1 MSPDYFDLN
10 SQQHR
15 LQLTIQGTVQG
26 VGFRPF
32 IYRLAMEL
40 NLTGW
45 VNNSVQGVL
54 IEVEGFR
61 QNLEQFQYRILKE
74 KPPQSEIEILDAV
87 WLPIVGYSQFEIHL
101 SESTNH
107 PQKIAIILPDLS
119 TCSDCLQDIFDPENR
134 RYQYPFT
141 NCTNCGPRYSII
153 RDLPYD
159 RNHTTMA
166 TFIMCSNCQNEYNHP
181 LNRRFH
187 AQPNACPVCG
197 PQLELWDKNGK
208 VIASLN
214 QALKQAADIIRSG
227 QILALKGLGGF
238 HLIVDAR
245 NETAVENLRQRKRR
259 PAKPL
264 AVMYPNLEQVKQ
276 DCLVSE
282 LEEKLLSSPAAPIV
296 LLRRIFNQLKSDPP
310 HPPLL
315 RGGEE
320 NQTFPPITKGGL
332 GGVTS
337 PKENQTFP
345 PLGKGGLGGV
355 TSPEENQTFP
365 PITKGGLGGVI
376 SPKNPYLGVMLPY
389 TPIHHLLLAQL
400 NFPIVATSGNFAN
413 EPICIDE
420 AEVVTRLNTIA
431 DFFLVHNRP
440 IVRPI
445 DDSIVRIIANQEMV
459 LRRARGYAPLPF
471 SLPDP
476 IGANIS
482 PLYQTNL
489 SLAQSWDLSIEN
501 PIKILALGG
510 HLKSTIAIAFGW
522 AEPIAFNQKAFVSQH
537 IGDLENPP
545 ALAAFQEVINS
556 LSNIYDFQPNI
567 IVCDAH
573 PDYYST
579 QFAEKLSQQN
589 QYPIVRVQHHLA
601 HVFAVIAEH
610 NLQPPLLGI
619 AWDGTG
625 YGLDGT
631 IWGGEFFQVT
641 ETIIQRIASFRH
653 FPLPGG
659 DKAVSEP
666 RRIAL
671 GLLYELLG
679 NDLFNSGM
687 NLEFMESFKPQELRI
702 MQTMLNRKLNTPLTS
717 SVGRLFDGVAA
728 LLGICQ
734 RVSFE
739 GEAAMALEFAIN
751 DLETDEYYPFAW
763 LDTPQ
768 PPLEMGE
775 NRRDFDTPQPPLEMG
790 DNIGNMSYNCRYYL
804 NWELIIKGILEDKIN
819 KKPINLISA
828 KFHNSLVEAVVEISQ
843 KLGEKTI
850 TLSGGCFQNKYLIER
865 TIFRLC
871 QEGFQVY
878 WSQKNPP
885 NDGGLALGQAAF
897 LINHQRFAPN
907 QGKREESS

>member
-15 LQLTIQGTVQG
+15 LKLTLQGTVQG

-32 IYRLAMEL
+32 IYRLATEF

-61 QNLEQFQYRILKE
+61 EVLEQFQYRILKE
-74 KPPQSEIEILDAV
+74 KPPQSEIETLDAV
-87 WLPIVGYSQFEIHL
+87 WLPTVGYSQFEIHV
-101 SESTNH
+101 SDSTNH
-107 PQKIAIILPDLS
+107 SQKTALVLPDLS
-119 TCSDCLQDIFDPENR
+119 TCSDCLQDILDPENR

-166 TFIMCSNCQNEYNHP
+166 TFIMCSDCQNEYNYP

-214 QALKQAADIIRSG
+214 QALKQAADIISSG

-245 NETAVENLRQRKRR
+245 NEVAVQNLRQRKRR

-264 AVMYPNLEQVKQ
+264 AVIYPNLEQVKQ
-276 DCLVSE
+276 DCWVSE

-296 LLRRIFNQLKSDPP
+296 LLRRIYDQLKSVAP
-310 HPPLL
+310 
-315 RGGEE
+315 
-320 NQTFPPITKGGL
+320 N
-332 GGVTS
+332 
-337 PKENQTFP
+337 
-345 PLGKGGLGGV
+345 
-355 TSPEENQTFP
+355 
-365 PITKGGLGGVI
+365 
-376 SPKNPYLGVMLPY
+376 NPYLGVMLPY
-389 TPIHHLLLAQL
+389 TPIHHLLLAEL
-400 NFPIVATSGNFAN
+400 NFPIVATSGNFAS

-459 LRRARGYAPLPF
+459 LRRARGYAPLPI

-476 IGANIS
+476 IGADRL
-482 PLYQTNL
+482 PFYQTNF
-489 SLAQSWDLSIEN
+489 SLAQSSDLSIEK

-510 HLKSTIAIAFGW
+510 HLKSTIAIAF
-522 AEPIAFNQKAFVSQH
+522 NQKAFLSQH
-537 IGDLENPP
+537 IGDLENPL

-556 LSNIYDFQPNI
+556 LSNIYDFEPNI

-579 QFAEKLSQQN
+579 QFAENLSQKN

-610 NLQPPLLGI
+610 NLHPPLLGI

-641 ETIIQRIASFRH
+641 ETQIQRIASFRP

-659 DKAVSEP
+659 DKAVFEP

-679 NDLFNSGM
+679 NDLFNSGI
-687 NLEFMESFKPQELRI
+687 NLEFMESFKPQELKI

-717 SVGRLFDGVAA
+717 SVGRLFDGVAG

-734 RVSFE
+734 KVSFE
-739 GEAAMALEFAIN
+739 GEAAMALEFAID
-751 DLETDEYYPFAW
+751 DLETDEYYQFEW
-763 LDTPQ
+763 FD
-768 PPLEMGE
+768 PPHLESE
-775 NRRDFDTPQPPLEMG
+775 NMD
-790 DNIGNMSYNCRYYL
+790 NMSYNCRYYL

-819 KKPINLISA
+819 QKPINLISA
-828 KFHNSLVEAVVEISQ
+828 KFHNSLVEAVIEISQ

-865 TIFRLC
+865 TISRLC
-871 QEGFQVY
+871 QEEFQVY

-897 LINHQRFAPN
+897 LINHQRFVPS
-907 QGKREESS
+907 QGKTGESS

>member
-45 VNNSVQGVL
+45 INNSVSGVL
-54 IEVEGFR
+54 IEVEGLWEV
-61 QNLEQFQYRILKE
+61 LEQFKYRILQE
-74 KPPQSEIEILDAV
+74 KPPQSEIQTLDIV
-87 WLPIVGYSQFEIHL
+87 WLPPVGYSEFEIRV

-166 TFIMCSNCQNEYNHP
+166 TFTMCSDCQNEYSHP

-337 PKENQTFP
+337 PE
-345 PLGKGGLGGV
+345 
-355 TSPEENQTFP
+355 
-365 PITKGGLGGVI
+365 
-376 SPKNPYLGVMLPY
+376 NPYLGVMLPY

-679 NDLFNSGM
+679 NDLFNSGI

-865 TIFRLC
+865 TISRLC

>member
-1 MSPDYFDLN
+1 
-10 SQQHR
+10 R
-15 LQLTIQGTVQG
+15 
-26 VGFRPF
+26 
-32 IYRLAMEL
+32 
-40 NLTGW
+40 
-45 VNNSVQGVL
+45 
-54 IEVEGFR
+54 
-61 QNLEQFQYRILKE
+61 
-74 KPPQSEIEILDAV
+74 
-87 WLPIVGYSQFEIHL
+87 
-101 SESTNH
+101 
-107 PQKIAIILPDLS
+107 
-119 TCSDCLQDIFDPENR
+119 
-134 RYQYPFT
+134 
-141 NCTNCGPRYSII
+141 
-153 RDLPYD
+153 
-159 RNHTTMA
+159 
-166 TFIMCSNCQNEYNHP
+166 
-181 LNRRFH
+181 
-187 AQPNACPVCG
+187 
-197 PQLELWDKNGK
+197 
-208 VIASLN
+208 
-214 QALKQAADIIRSG
+214 
-227 QILALKGLGGF
+227 
-238 HLIVDAR
+238 
-245 NETAVENLRQRKRR
+245 
-259 PAKPL
+259 
-264 AVMYPNLEQVKQ
+264 
-276 DCLVSE
+276 
-282 LEEKLLSSPAAPIV
+282 
-296 LLRRIFNQLKSDPP
+296 
-310 HPPLL
+310 
-315 RGGEE
+315 
-320 NQTFPPITKGGL
+320 
-332 GGVTS
+332 
-337 PKENQTFP
+337 
-345 PLGKGGLGGV
+345 
-355 TSPEENQTFP
+355 
-365 PITKGGLGGVI
+365 GVI

-510 HLKSTIAIAFGW
+510 HLKSTIAIAF
-522 AEPIAFNQKAFVSQH
+522 NQKAFVSQH

-545 ALAAFQEVINS
+545 ALAVFQEVIDS

-641 ETIIQRIASFRH
+641 ETIIQRIASFRR

-702 MQTMLNRKLNTPLTS
+702 MQTMLNRNLNTPLTS
-717 SVGRLFDGVAA
+717 SVGRLFDGVAG

-768 PPLEMGE
+768 PPLKIGK

-790 DNIGNMSYNCRYYL
+790 ENMDNMSYNCRYYL

-865 TIFRLC
+865 TISRLC

>member
-320 NQTFPPITKGGL
+320 NQTFPPIT
-332 GGVTS
+332 
-337 PKENQTFP
+337 
-345 PLGKGGLGGV
+345 KGGLGGV

>member
-45 VNNSVQGVL
+45 INNSVSGVL
-54 IEVEGFR
+54 IEVEGLWEV
-61 QNLEQFQYRILKE
+61 LEQFKYRILQE
-74 KPPQSEIEILDAV
+74 KPPQSEIQTLDIV
-87 WLPIVGYSQFEIHL
+87 WLPPVGYSEFEIRV

-166 TFIMCSNCQNEYNHP
+166 TFTMCSDCQNEYSHP

-310 HPPLL
+310 HPPLA

-337 PKENQTFP
+337 PEENQTFP

-355 TSPEENQTFP
+355 TSPE
-365 PITKGGLGGVI
+365 
-376 SPKNPYLGVMLPY
+376 NPYLGVMLPY

-545 ALAAFQEVINS
+545 ALAVFQEVIDS

-679 NDLFNSGM
+679 NDLFNSGI

-739 GEAAMALEFAIN
+739 GGAAMALEFAIDN
-751 DLETDEYYPFAW
+751 LETDEYYLFAW

-768 PPLEMGE
+768 LPLEK
-775 NRRDFDTPQPPLEMG
+775 G

-819 KKPINLISA
+819 EKPINLISA

-865 TIFRLC
+865 TISRLC

>member
-1 MSPDYFDLN
+1 MPSDYFDFN

-32 IYRLAMEL
+32 IYRLATEL
-40 NLTGW
+40 NLMGW
-45 VNNSVQGVL
+45 VNNSVSGVL

-61 QNLEQFQYRILKE
+61 DVLEQFQYRILKE
-74 KPPQSEIEILDAV
+74 KPLQSEIQSLDAV
-87 WLPIVGYSQFEIHL
+87 WLPIVGYSQFEIHV

-107 PQKIAIILPDLS
+107 TQKIALVLPDLS
-119 TCSDCLQDIFDPENR
+119 TCSDCLKDIFDPENR

-166 TFIMCSNCQNEYNHP
+166 TFKMCSDCQNEYNQP

-197 PQLELWDKNGK
+197 PNLELWDKNGK
-208 VIASLN
+208 IIASFN
-214 QALKQAADIIRSG
+214 QALKQAADIISSG

-245 NETAVENLRQRKRR
+245 NETAVQNLRQRKRR

-276 DCLVSE
+276 DCLVSQ
-282 LEEKLLSSPAAPIV
+282 LEEKLLSSAAAPIV
-296 LLRRIFNQLKSDPP
+296 LLGQIAA
-310 HPPLL
+310 
-315 RGGEE
+315 
-320 NQTFPPITKGGL
+320 I
-332 GGVTS
+332 
-337 PKENQTFP
+337 
-345 PLGKGGLGGV
+345 
-355 TSPEENQTFP
+355 
-365 PITKGGLGGVI
+365 I
-376 SPKNPYLGVMLPY
+376 SPSVAPENPYLGVMLPY

-400 NFPIVATSGNFAN
+400 NFPIVATSGNFAS

-445 DDSIVRIIANQEMV
+445 DDSIVRIISNQEMV
-459 LRRARGYAPLPF
+459 LRRARGYAPLPI
-471 SLPDP
+471 SLPNS
-476 IGANIS
+476 IGADRF
-482 PLYQTNL
+482 PLYQTNF
-489 SLAQSWDLSIEN
+489 SLAQSSDLSIEN

-510 HLKSTIAIAFGW
+510 HLKSTIAIAF
-522 AEPIAFNQKAFVSQH
+522 NQKAFLSQH
-537 IGDLENPP
+537 IGDLENPL
-545 ALAAFQEVINS
+545 ALSAFQEVINS

-579 QFAEKLSQQN
+579 QFAENLSQQN
-589 QYPIVRVQHHLA
+589 QYPIVRVQHHIA
-601 HVFAVIAEH
+601 HVFAVMAEH

-641 ETIIQRIASFRH
+641 ETQIQRIAYCRR
-653 FPLPGG
+653 FPIPGG

-671 GLLYELLG
+671 GLLYELGL
-679 NDLFNSGM
+679 
-687 NLEFMESFKPQELRI
+687 NLELMESFKPQELKVI
-702 MQTMLNRKLNTPLTS
+702 QTMLNRQLNTPLTS
-717 SVGRLFDGVAA
+717 SMGRLFDGVAG
-728 LLGICQ
+728 LLGICEK
-734 RVSFE
+734 VSFE
-739 GEAAMALEFAIN
+739 GEAAMALEFAI
-751 DLETDEYYPFAW
+751 DGLETDEYYPFAW
-763 LDTPQ
+763 LETP
-768 PPLEMGE
+768 LKRGE
-775 NRRDFDTPQPPLEMG
+775 
-790 DNIGNMSYNCRYYL
+790 NCRYTL
-804 NWELIIKGILEDKIN
+804 NWELIIKGIIGDKIN
-819 KKPINLISA
+819 QKPINLIAA
-828 KFHNSLVEAVVEISQ
+828 KFHNSLVEAVVEIGK

-865 TIFRLC
+865 TISRLC
-871 QEGFQVY
+871 QEEFQVY

-907 QGKREESS
+907 QGKTGESS

>member
-1 MSPDYFDLN
+1 
-10 SQQHR
+10 
-15 LQLTIQGTVQG
+15 
-26 VGFRPF
+26 
-32 IYRLAMEL
+32 
-40 NLTGW
+40 
-45 VNNSVQGVL
+45 
-54 IEVEGFR
+54 
-61 QNLEQFQYRILKE
+61 
-74 KPPQSEIEILDAV
+74 
-87 WLPIVGYSQFEIHL
+87 
-101 SESTNH
+101 
-107 PQKIAIILPDLS
+107 
-119 TCSDCLQDIFDPENR
+119 
-134 RYQYPFT
+134 
-141 NCTNCGPRYSII
+141 
-153 RDLPYD
+153 
-159 RNHTTMA
+159 
-166 TFIMCSNCQNEYNHP
+166 
-181 LNRRFH
+181 
-187 AQPNACPVCG
+187 
-197 PQLELWDKNGK
+197 
-208 VIASLN
+208 
-214 QALKQAADIIRSG
+214 
-227 QILALKGLGGF
+227 
-238 HLIVDAR
+238 
-245 NETAVENLRQRKRR
+245 
-259 PAKPL
+259 
-264 AVMYPNLEQVKQ
+264 
-276 DCLVSE
+276 
-282 LEEKLLSSPAAPIV
+282 
-296 LLRRIFNQLKSDPP
+296 
-310 HPPLL
+310 
-315 RGGEE
+315 
-320 NQTFPPITKGGL
+320 
-332 GGVTS
+332 
-337 PKENQTFP
+337 
-345 PLGKGGLGGV
+345 
-355 TSPEENQTFP
+355 
-365 PITKGGLGGVI
+365 
-376 SPKNPYLGVMLPY
+376 MLPY

-679 NDLFNSGM
+679 NDLFNSGI

>member
-32 IYRLAMEL
+32 IYRLATEL

-166 TFIMCSNCQNEYNHP
+166 TFTMCSDCQNEYNHP

-310 HPPLL
+310 P
-315 RGGEE
+315 
-320 NQTFPPITKGGL
+320 
-332 GGVTS
+332 S
-337 PKENQTFP
+337 
-345 PLGKGGLGGV
+345 
-355 TSPEENQTFP
+355 
-365 PITKGGLGGVI
+365 
-376 SPKNPYLGVMLPY
+376 
-389 TPIHHLLLAQL
+389 
-400 NFPIVATSGNFAN
+400 
-413 EPICIDE
+413 
-420 AEVVTRLNTIA
+420 
-431 DFFLVHNRP
+431 RP
-440 IVRPI
+440 
-445 DDSIVRIIANQEMV
+445 
-459 LRRARGYAPLPF
+459 
-471 SLPDP
+471 
-476 IGANIS
+476 
-482 PLYQTNL
+482 
-489 SLAQSWDLSIEN
+489 
-501 PIKILALGG
+501 
-510 HLKSTIAIAFGW
+510 
-522 AEPIAFNQKAFVSQH
+522 
-537 IGDLENPP
+537 
-545 ALAAFQEVINS
+545 
-556 LSNIYDFQPNI
+556 
-567 IVCDAH
+567 
-573 PDYYST
+573 
-579 QFAEKLSQQN
+579 
-589 QYPIVRVQHHLA
+589 
-601 HVFAVIAEH
+601 
-610 NLQPPLLGI
+610 
-619 AWDGTG
+619 TG
-625 YGLDGT
+625 YGK
-631 IWGGEFFQVT
+631 
-641 ETIIQRIASFRH
+641 ETKQLT
-653 FPLPGG
+653 LPTTGRG
-659 DKAVSEP
+659 Y
-666 RRIAL
+666 
-671 GLLYELLG
+671 GLPYDER
-679 NDLFNSGM
+679 N
-687 NLEFMESFKPQELRI
+687 
-702 MQTMLNRKLNTPLTS
+702 NTYL
-717 SVGRLFDGVAA
+717 V
-728 LLGICQ
+728 
-734 RVSFE
+734 RV
-739 GEAAMALEFAIN
+739 
-751 DLETDEYYPFAW
+751 
-763 LDTPQ
+763 
-768 PPLEMGE
+768 
-775 NRRDFDTPQPPLEMG
+775 
-790 DNIGNMSYNCRYYL
+790 
-804 NWELIIKGILEDKIN
+804 
-819 KKPINLISA
+819 
-828 KFHNSLVEAVVEISQ
+828 
-843 KLGEKTI
+843 
-850 TLSGGCFQNKYLIER
+850 
-865 TIFRLC
+865 
-871 QEGFQVY
+871 
-878 WSQKNPP
+878 
-885 NDGGLALGQAAF
+885 
-897 LINHQRFAPN
+897 
-907 QGKREESS
+907 

>member
-32 IYRLAMEL
+32 IYRLATEL

-45 VNNSVQGVL
+45 INNSVSGVL
-54 IEVEGFR
+54 IEVEGLWEV
-61 QNLEQFQYRILKE
+61 LEQFKYRILQE
-74 KPPQSEIEILDAV
+74 KPPQSEIQTLDIV
-87 WLPIVGYSQFEIHL
+87 WLPPVGYSEFEIRV

-166 TFIMCSNCQNEYNHP
+166 TFTMCSDCQNEYNHP

-245 NETAVENLRQRKRR
+245 NETAIENLRQRKRR

-337 PKENQTFP
+337 PEENQTFP

-510 HLKSTIAIAFGW
+510 HLKSTIAIAF
-522 AEPIAFNQKAFVSQH
+522 NQKAFVSQH

-545 ALAAFQEVINS
+545 ALAVFQEVIDS

-641 ETIIQRIASFRH
+641 ETIIQRIASFRR

-702 MQTMLNRKLNTPLTS
+702 MQTMLNRNLNTPLTS
-717 SVGRLFDGVAA
+717 SVGRLFDGVAG

-768 PPLEMGE
+768 PPLKIGK

-790 DNIGNMSYNCRYYL
+790 ENMDNMSYNCRYYL

-865 TIFRLC
+865 TISRLC

>member
-45 VNNSVQGVL
+45 INNSVSGVL
-54 IEVEGFR
+54 IEVEGLWEV
-61 QNLEQFQYRILKE
+61 LEQFKYRILQE
-74 KPPQSEIEILDAV
+74 KPPQSEIQTLDIV
-87 WLPIVGYSQFEIHL
+87 WLPPVGYSEFEIRV

-166 TFIMCSNCQNEYNHP
+166 TFTMCSDCQNEYSHP

-245 NETAVENLRQRKRR
+245 NETAVHNLRQRKRR

-337 PKENQTFP
+337 PE
-345 PLGKGGLGGV
+345 
-355 TSPEENQTFP
+355 
-365 PITKGGLGGVI
+365 
-376 SPKNPYLGVMLPY
+376 NPYLGVMLPY

-459 LRRARGYAPLPF
+459 LRRARGYAPLPI
-471 SLPDP
+471 SLPDS
-476 IGANIS
+476 IGANRPPS
-482 PLYQTNL
+482 YQINL
-489 SLAQSWDLSIEN
+489 SLSQSGDLSIEK

-522 AEPIAFNQKAFVSQH
+522 AEPIAFNQKAFLSQH
-537 IGDLENPP
+537 IGDLENPL

-567 IVCDAH
+567 IVCDDH

-579 QFAEKLSQQN
+579 QFAENLSQQN

-610 NLQPPLLGI
+610 NLPPPLLGI

-641 ETIIQRIASFRH
+641 ETIIQRIASFRR

-739 GEAAMALEFAIN
+739 GGAAMALEFAIDN
-751 DLETDEYYPFAW
+751 LETDEYYLFAW

-775 NRRDFDTPQPPLEMG
+775 NRRDFDTPQPPLEKG
-790 DNIGNMSYNCRYYL
+790 DNIGNMSYNSRYYL

-819 KKPINLISA
+819 EKPINLISA

-865 TIFRLC
+865 TISRLC

-907 QGKREESS
+907 QGKMGESS

>member
-45 VNNSVQGVL
+45 INNSVSGVL
-54 IEVEGFR
+54 IEVEGLWEV
-61 QNLEQFQYRILKE
+61 LEQFKYRILQE
-74 KPPQSEIEILDAV
+74 KPPQSEIQTLDIV
-87 WLPIVGYSQFEIHL
+87 WLPPVGYSEFEIRV

-166 TFIMCSNCQNEYNHP
+166 TFTMCSDCQNEYNHP

-337 PKENQTFP
+337 PEENQTFP

-510 HLKSTIAIAFGW
+510 HLKSTIAIAF
-522 AEPIAFNQKAFVSQH
+522 NQKAFVSQH

-545 ALAAFQEVINS
+545 ALAVFQEVIDS

-610 NLQPPLLGI
+610 NLPPPLLGI

-641 ETIIQRIASFRH
+641 ETIIQRIASFRR

-702 MQTMLNRKLNTPLTS
+702 MQTMLNRNLNTPLTS
-717 SVGRLFDGVAA
+717 SVGRLFDGVAG

-739 GEAAMALEFAIN
+739 GEAAMALEFAID
-751 DLETDEYYPFAW
+751 DLEIDEYYSFEW

-775 NRRDFDTPQPPLEMG
+775 NRRDFDPPQPPLEMG
-790 DNIGNMSYNCRYYL
+790 ENIGNMSYNCRYYL

-865 TIFRLC
+865 TISRLC

>member
-315 RGGEE
+315 RGG
-320 NQTFPPITKGGL
+320 
-332 GGVTS
+332 
-337 PKENQTFP
+337 
-345 PLGKGGLGGV
+345 
-355 TSPEENQTFP
+355 EENQTFP

>member
-1 MSPDYFDLN
+1 MSPDYFALN

-32 IYRLAMEL
+32 IYRLATEL

-54 IEVEGFR
+54 IEVEGLR

-74 KPPQSEIEILDAV
+74 KPPQSEIQSLDSV
-87 WLPIVGYSQFEIHL
+87 WLPILGYSQFEIHL

-166 TFIMCSNCQNEYNHP
+166 TFIMCSDCQNEYNHP

-245 NETAVENLRQRKRR
+245 NETAVQNLRQRKRR

-320 NQTFPPITKGGL
+320 KPPFTIGKTE
-332 GGVTS
+332 TN
-337 PKENQTFP
+337 PQTFP
-345 PLGKGGLGGV
+345 PL
-355 TSPEENQTFP
+355 
-365 PITKGGLGGVI
+365 TKGGLGGVI
-376 SPKNPYLGVMLPY
+376 SPENPPLTNKYIKNSQKNQTFPTLTKGGLGGVISPENPYLGVMLPY
-389 TPIHHLLLAQL
+389 TPLHHLLLAQL

-459 LRRARGYAPLPF
+459 LRRARGYAPLPI

-476 IGANIS
+476 IGANRF
-482 PLYQTNL
+482 PFYQTNL
-489 SLAQSWDLSIEN
+489 SLSQSGDLSIEK

-510 HLKSTIAIAFGW
+510 HLKSTIAIAF
-522 AEPIAFNQKAFVSQH
+522 NQKAFLSQH

-556 LSNIYDFQPNI
+556 LSNIYDFEPNI
-567 IVCDAH
+567 IVCDTH

-589 QYPIVRVQHHLA
+589 QQQPETLTTIPIVKVQHHIA

-610 NLQPPLLGI
+610 NLPPPLLGI

-641 ETIIQRIASFRH
+641 ETIIQRIASFRR

-671 GLLYELLG
+671 GLLYELWG

-687 NLEFMESFKPQELRI
+687 NLEFMESFKPQELKI

-717 SVGRLFDGVAA
+717 SVGRLFDGVAG

-734 RVSFE
+734 KVGFE
-739 GEAAMALEFAIN
+739 GEAAMALEFAID
-751 DLETDEYYPFAW
+751 DLEIDEYYPFEW
-763 LDTPQ
+763 FDPPQ
-768 PPLEMGE
+768 HLLERGE
-775 NRRDFDTPQPPLEMG
+775 NMD
-790 DNIGNMSYNCRYYL
+790 NMSYNCRYYL
-804 NWELIIKGILEDKIN
+804 NWELIIKGILADKIN
-819 KKPINLISA
+819 RKPMNLIAA
-828 KFHNSLVEAVVEISQ
+828 KFHNSLVEAVVEIGK

-865 TIFRLC
+865 TISRLC

-907 QGKREESS
+907 QGKTGESS

>member
-45 VNNSVQGVL
+45 INNSVSGVL
-54 IEVEGFR
+54 IEVEGLWEV
-61 QNLEQFQYRILKE
+61 LEQFKYRILQE
-74 KPPQSEIEILDAV
+74 KPPQSEIQTLDIV
-87 WLPIVGYSQFEIHL
+87 WLPPVGYSEFEIRV

-166 TFIMCSNCQNEYNHP
+166 TFTMCSDCQNEYSHP

-245 NETAVENLRQRKRR
+245 NETAVHNLRQRKRR

-337 PKENQTFP
+337 PEENQTFP
-345 PLGKGGLGGV
+345 PLG
-355 TSPEENQTFP
+355 
-365 PITKGGLGGVI
+365 KGGLGGVI

-545 ALAAFQEVINS
+545 ALAVFQEVIDS

-679 NDLFNSGM
+679 NDLFNSGI

>member
-10 SQQHR
+10 PQQHR
-15 LQLTIQGTVQG
+15 LQLTIQGIVQG

-32 IYRLAMEL
+32 IYRLATEL
-40 NLTGW
+40 NLMGW
-45 VNNSVQGVL
+45 VNNSVSGVL

-61 QNLEQFQYRILKE
+61 DVLEQFQYRILKE
-74 KPPQSEIEILDAV
+74 KPPQSEIQSLDAV
-87 WLPIVGYSQFEIHL
+87 WLPMVGYSQFEIHV
-101 SESTNH
+101 SESKNH
-107 PQKIAIILPDLS
+107 SQKTAIVLPDLS

-134 RYQYPFT
+134 LYQYPFT

-166 TFIMCSNCQNEYNHP
+166 TFTMCSDCQNEYNHP

-187 AQPNACPVCG
+187 AQPNACPICG

-214 QALKQAADIIRSG
+214 PALKQAADIIISG

-245 NETAVENLRQRKRR
+245 NETAVQNLRQRKRR

-276 DCLVSE
+276 DCLVSK
-282 LEEKLLSSPAAPIV
+282 LEEKLLSSAAAPIV
-296 LLRRIFNQLKSDPP
+296 LLGQIAARI
-310 HPPLL
+310 
-315 RGGEE
+315 
-320 NQTFPPITKGGL
+320 
-332 GGVTS
+332 S
-337 PKENQTFP
+337 PS
-345 PLGKGGLGGV
+345 V
-355 TSPEENQTFP
+355 A
-365 PITKGGLGGVI
+365 
-376 SPKNPYLGVMLPY
+376 PKNPYLGVMLPY

-420 AEVVTRLNTIA
+420 AEVVNRLNTIA

-459 LRRARGYAPLPF
+459 LRRARGYAPLPI
-471 SLPDP
+471 SLPDS
-476 IGANIS
+476 IGADRF
-482 PLYQTNL
+482 PLYQTNF
-489 SLAQSWDLSIEN
+489 SLAQSSDLSIEK

-510 HLKSTIAIAFGW
+510 HLKSTIAIAF
-522 AEPIAFNQKAFVSQH
+522 NQKVFLSQH

-556 LSNIYDFQPNI
+556 LSSIYDFEPNI

-589 QYPIVRVQHHLA
+589 QYPIVRVQHHIA

-641 ETIIQRIASFRH
+641 ETIIKRIASCRP

-659 DKAVSEP
+659 DKAVFEP

-671 GLLYELLG
+671 GLLYELWG
-679 NDLFNSGM
+679 NNIFNSGI
-687 NLEFMESFKPQELRI
+687 NLEFMESFKPQELKI
-702 MQTMLNRKLNTPLTS
+702 LQTMLNRELNTPLTS
-717 SVGRLFDGVAA
+717 SVGRLFDGVAG

-734 RVSFE
+734 KVSFE
-739 GEAAMALEFAIN
+739 GEAAMTLEFAIEG
-751 DLETDEYYPFAW
+751 LETDEYYPFAW
-763 LDTPQ
+763 FDPPQ
-768 PPLEMGE
+768 PPLERGENRRDFESSQHILERGE
-775 NRRDFDTPQPPLEMG
+775 NRRDFDPPQPPLERGENM
-790 DNIGNMSYNCRYYL
+790 DNMSYNCRYYL

-819 KKPINLISA
+819 QKPINLISA
-828 KFHNSLVEAVVEISQ
+828 KFHNSLVESVVEIGK

-865 TIFRLC
+865 TISRLC
-871 QEGFQVY
+871 QEEFQVY

-907 QGKREESS
+907 QGKTGESS

>member
-332 GGVTS
+332 GGVT
-337 PKENQTFP
+337 
-345 PLGKGGLGGV
+345 
-355 TSPEENQTFP
+355 
-365 PITKGGLGGVI
+365 